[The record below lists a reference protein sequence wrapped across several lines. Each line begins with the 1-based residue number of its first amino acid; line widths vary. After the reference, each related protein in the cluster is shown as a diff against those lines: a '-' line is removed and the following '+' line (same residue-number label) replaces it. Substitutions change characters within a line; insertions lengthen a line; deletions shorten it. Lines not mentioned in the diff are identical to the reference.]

1 MKFNP
6 LLDRLRTYPMVEM
19 SRRKAAL
26 LDAGRTVYDFSIGD
40 PNDPTP
46 AFIRE
51 AISGAITEV
60 SSYPSARGT
69 PALRRSIADYLG
81 RRFGVDVDPETQV
94 LPTSGSK
101 EAVFHMPLLVVDPA
115 AEDRAVIFPDPGYP
129 AYQRGAL
136 FAGGEPV
143 ALRLSDDFRMR
154 PWELPT
160 EVLRRARMMWINTP
174 HNPTGAVLDA
184 DHLRRIWELCR
195 EHEILLVNDECYAD
209 IYQDAAPASLLE
221 VAREGVLV
229 LHSLSKRS
237 GMTGYR
243 AGFVAGDPVA
253 IEALHSLRTNPGLAP
268 TDFVNAGAAVAWA
281 DDAHAEERRAIFR
294 AKKQVMLRFFEEA
307 GIEVAASEATFYLW
321 LRCPGGDDQAW
332 ALELLE
338 HGIVVTPGSSLGVA
352 GAGAGY
358 VRVALVPTLE
368 ECRAAVEAWRRAH
381 RS

>member
-1 MKFNP
+1 MKLNP
-6 LLDRLRTYPMVEM
+6 LLDRLCTYPMVELG
-19 SRRKAAL
+19 RRKAAL
-26 LDAGRTVYDFSIGD
+26 LAAGRTVYDFSVGD

-51 AISGAITEV
+51 AIAGAITEV

-69 PALRRSIADYLG
+69 PALRRAIAGYLG
-81 RRFGVDVDPETQV
+81 RRFGVSVDPETQI

-101 EAVFHMPLLVVDPA
+101 EAVFHMPLLVVDPG

-136 FAGGEPV
+136 FAGAEPV
-143 ALRLSDDFRMR
+143 PLALSDDFRMR

-160 EVLRRARMMWINTP
+160 EVLRRARLMWINTP
-174 HNPTGAVLDA
+174 HNPTGALLDA

-209 IYQDAAPASLLE
+209 IYQDVVPVSLLE
-221 VAREGVLV
+221 IAQEGVVV

-243 AGFVAGDPVA
+243 SGFVAGDPAA
-253 IEALHSLRTNPGLAP
+253 IEALYTLRTNPGLAP
-268 TDFVNAGAAVAWA
+268 QDFVNAGAAAAWA
-281 DDAHAEERRAIFR
+281 DDGHVEERREVFR
-294 AKKQVMLRFFEEA
+294 AKKGLMMRFFEEV
-307 GIEVAASEATFYLW
+307 GLEVAASEATFYLW
-321 LRCPGGDDQAW
+321 LRCPGGDDEAW

-338 HGIVVTPGSSLGVA
+338 HGIVVTPGSALGVA

-368 ECRAAVEAWRRAH
+368 ECRRAVAAWRRAH